1 MSLED
6 DFPYAGYKSSR
17 PYGRGPSSPRKA
29 TSSIGGP
36 PCPTCGSRNSTVV
49 DSRVF
54 DGGQRRR
61 RKCNAN
67 SSCER
72 WNTYETNL
80 SPEELKQP
88 ELSVLDKNRII
99 RSAASLQALMK
110 SLDLKE

>member
-6 DFPYAGYKSSR
+6 EFPYAGYQRSR
-17 PYGRGPSSPRKA
+17 SYGRG
-29 TSSIGGP
+29 TSSTRKGPGLTGGP

-72 WNTYETNL
+72 WNTYETNVN
-80 SPEELKQP
+80 PETLKKP
-88 ELSVLDKNRII
+88 ELTVLDKNRII